1 MSDIVFMI
9 MVKLPTI
16 FAICAAAWLAY
27 NNKEGWGWFLFVA
40 VLVTS
45 SVKIDD

>member
-1 MSDIVFMI
+1 MRDVVFMI

-27 NNKEGWGWFLFVA
+27 NNKEGGG
-40 VLVTS
+40 LVS
-45 SVKIDD
+45 FCCRACDFICKD